1 MLTETSQEAF
11 FHLAETNSFQE
22 AARRMGVSNASLTR
36 YIQQAE
42 EQAGMVLFHRG
53 RNNCRLTRAG
63 QEFLPLARKL
73 EQELGLFSRQL
84 ELLRSGEGRQLR
96 VGCGPLVPR
105 ALIQPVLREVMK
117 AHPNLRFQLDVSAR
131 IAPLERMQ
139 AGEIDMFI
147 GDLTH
152 TPEADNV
159 EIMMIAKRP
168 VMFVARPEHPIHD
181 LGVVTLKQVF
191 SYPFASPHL
200 HKHWRATLIKALGGD
215 AEADAIVK
223 ALPQV
228 ESDDYHFLA
237 QLAAE
242 DGFVVGAVAETFE
255 EMRALGRLKEVPTRA
270 PITWNIC
277 AVRKTEDVTEA
288 QEAFWQQL
296 KAYEVNPAAA

>member
-1 MLTETSQEAF
+1 M
-11 FHLAETNSFQE
+11 
-22 AARRMGVSNASLTR
+22 
-36 YIQQAE
+36 
-42 EQAGMVLFHRG
+42 
-53 RNNCRLTRAG
+53 
-63 QEFLPLARKL
+63 
-73 EQELGLFSRQL
+73 
-84 ELLRSGEGRQLR
+84 
-96 VGCGPLVPR
+96 
-105 ALIQPVLREVMK
+105 
-117 AHPNLRFQLDVSAR
+117 
-131 IAPLERMQ
+131 
-139 AGEIDMFI
+139 
-147 GDLTH
+147 
-152 TPEADNV
+152 
-159 EIMMIAKRP
+159 
-168 VMFVARPEHPIHD
+168 
-181 LGVVTLKQVF
+181 
-191 SYPFASPHL
+191 
-200 HKHWRATLIKALGGD
+200 IKALGGD

>member
-1 MLTETSQEAF
+1 MLTETSLEAF

-22 AARRMGVSNASLTR
+22 AARRMGVSNASLSR

-42 EQAGMVLFHRG
+42 EQAGVVLFHRS

-73 EQELGLFSRQL
+73 EQDLGLFTRQL
-84 ELLRSGEGRQLR
+84 ELLRTGEGRQLR
-96 VGCGPLVPR
+96 IGCGPLVPR
-105 ALIQPVLREVMK
+105 ALVQPVLREAMK
-117 AHPNLRFQLDVSAR
+117 ASPMLRFQLDVSAR
-131 IAPLERMQ
+131 ISPLERLQ
-139 AGEIDMFI
+139 NGEIDMFI

-168 VMFVARPEHPIHD
+168 VMFVARPGHPIHER
-181 LGVVTLKQVF
+181 GVVTLKEVF

-215 AEADAIVK
+215 AEAEEIVK

-228 ESDDYHFLA
+228 ESDDYHFLT
-237 QLAAE
+237 QLAAQ
-242 DGFVVGAVAETFE
+242 DGFIVGAVKDTFE
-255 EMRALGRLKEVPTRA
+255 EMLALGRLQAIETRA

-277 AVRKTEDVTEA
+277 AVRKTEDVTDA